1 MEESILE
8 RNSSIYAVSSASYM
22 RQPHPTLQNTMVSPR
37 DTTGHYKKELL
48 PFDMTQSS
56 PIDSGYPPYT
66 QLTSSE
72 TAYCTLD
79 SASLHT
85 KPYGEQSPRLTGY
98 EHTAV
103 NARHSSPKPSE
114 RKENT
119 NQYKE
124 SL

>member
-8 RNSSIYAVSSASYM
+8 KNFSIYAVSSASYT
-22 RQPHPTLQNTMVSPR
+22 RQPHPTPQNTMVSLR

-48 PFDMTQSS
+48 PFNMTQNS

-66 QLTSSE
+66 LLTLSE
-72 TAYCTLD
+72 TVYYTLD

-98 EHTAV
+98 KHTAV
-103 NARHSSPKPSE
+103 NAGHSSPKPSE

-119 NQYKE
+119 DQYKE